1 MSAVGDTAGTWED
14 VIDVR
19 IETFDAMHM
28 ACIRNV
34 GSRSNVDASF
44 SALFHW
50 AESVQAPTGRLLTLS
65 FHRPD
70 AGRLRRWY
78 WKAGVELFTHALPI
92 PGIVLETLG
101 LGRYAVH
108 RLGGPHEGIS
118 DAYRRMFRE
127 WLPDSGQVVAKRP
140 CMELYRNMPQ
150 EVPEG
155 RLITDL
161 CVPLRQPGGG

>member
-1 MSAVGDTAGTWED
+1 MSAVADTAGTWED

-19 IETFDAMHM
+19 IENFDAMHM

-70 AGRLRRWY
+70 TGRLRRWY

-92 PGIVLETLG
+92 PGIGLETLG

-108 RLGGPHEGIS
+108 RLVGPHEGIS